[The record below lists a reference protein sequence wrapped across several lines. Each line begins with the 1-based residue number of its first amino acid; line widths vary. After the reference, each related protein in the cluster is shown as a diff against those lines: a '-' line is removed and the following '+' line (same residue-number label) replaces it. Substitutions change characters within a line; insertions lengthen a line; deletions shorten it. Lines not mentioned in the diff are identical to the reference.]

1 MPSGRAVARVVLGTN
16 EFVKRRSKLMKK
28 SHVDVIDQWNDGE
41 IVATFAT
48 PAEAYEAI
56 RKLGQET
63 RDGRWRY
70 TLAPASCPPLDPP
83 DTTPTSPIRH

>member
-1 MPSGRAVARVVLGTN
+1 MTSGRAAERGILGTSA
-16 EFVKRRSKLMKK
+16 FAKRRSKPMKK
-28 SHVDVIDQWNDGE
+28 SYVDVIDQWNDGE

-70 TLAPASCPPLDPP
+70 TLAPTSRPLLDPANAAAI
-83 DTTPTSPIRH
+83 SPIRR

>member
-1 MPSGRAVARVVLGTN
+1 MTSGRAAERGVAGAN
-16 EFVKRRSKLMKK
+16 EFVKRRSTLMKK

-41 IVATFAT
+41 IVGTFTT

-70 TLAPASCPPLDPP
+70 TLAPASHPLLDAADTAAPPPL
-83 DTTPTSPIRH
+83 RR

>member
-1 MPSGRAVARVVLGTN
+1 MTGGGAIECGVLGTN

-28 SHVDVIDQWNDGE
+28 SHVDVIDQWNNGE
-41 IVATFAT
+41 IVATFTT

-63 RDGRWRY
+63 RDGQWRY
-70 TLAPASCPPLDPP
+70 TLAPASRPVRDPT
-83 DTTPTSPIRH
+83 DTADTPAIRR